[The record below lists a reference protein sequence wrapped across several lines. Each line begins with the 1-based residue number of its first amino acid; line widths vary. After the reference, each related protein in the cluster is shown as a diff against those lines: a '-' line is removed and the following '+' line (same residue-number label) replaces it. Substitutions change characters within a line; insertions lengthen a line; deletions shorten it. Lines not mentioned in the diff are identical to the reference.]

1 MRRIRT
7 SLTVENLTNAFI
19 NSQFNY
25 APLIWMFASTTV
37 TNKILKIHDR
47 TLQVVYCEYCK
58 SYENLLQIN
67 KDISIYQNYVRTLPL
82 KIYNS
87 IMHFNPPELM

>member
-1 MRRIRT
+1 MRTIRT

-25 APLIWMFASTTV
+25 APLIWTFANKTAM
-37 TNKILKIHDR
+37 NKILKIHDR

-58 SYENLLQIN
+58 SYEKLLQIN
-67 KDISIYQNYVRTLPL
+67 KDISIYQNYLHTLSL

-87 IMHFNPPELM
+87 IRHFNPELM